1 MFARLGAAVYRRR
14 WLVVGAW
21 VLIVVAGV
29 AATGPL
35 GNRVSAEFSGSDRLE
50 SARVL
55 ERIEDSAA
63 TGGDIAVIVD
73 GVDVTVDVAG
83 SDGTAVTPPDDVARV
98 LTELATI
105 AGVVSVLDPWS
116 TGSADLA
123 ATDGRA
129 ALVVVSFANGLD
141 TEAEKELTAE
151 VTELVDVLEDRA
163 VDAGGTTEVLVG
175 GETVV
180 FQEFETQAE
189 RDLLRGEAIALPIA
203 LVAMIFIFGGLRA
216 AGMPIAVAAAGY
228 LTAGIALL
236 GATFVL
242 DTVSVFAINVISM
255 LGLGLGIDYG
265 LLLVSRFREERG
277 HGVTVAQAVETTVAT
292 AGVTVVFS
300 ALTVAVAMSGMFVF
314 QDPTMTSFGVGGLS
328 AVLFSMVAA
337 LTLLPA
343 LLGIVGGRIKPA
355 PVRPDDQ
362 GAFFRL
368 SRVVQRFALPILIV
382 VGGGLALL
390 ATPFLDANL
399 ENGDARGLPRS
410 SEARAAALTLGERFP
425 ARGADPITVVADADQ
440 DGAVAEAWIAHLGGL
455 DGVAGV
461 SVRPGFADQLTVIDI
476 VPEGLSQGP
485 VALELVRSIRADIAA
500 ASTGEGQ
507 VPAIPAIPAIEA
519 EVGGVAASTLDVRA
533 MIGDRIPVAIG
544 VVVAATL
551 ILLFLMTGS
560 VAIPVKAVVMN
571 VLSLGASFGAL
582 VWVFQ
587 DGNLSGLLGFDPVG
601 SIDLWLP
608 TIIFLFAF
616 GLSMDY
622 EVFLLGRIKEIHD
635 RTGDNDLSVSSG
647 LQRTGRIITSAAF
660 LIVVVFAGFAAGETL
675 TIKQLGVGL
684 ALAVIVD
691 ATIVRS
697 LLVPATM
704 KLLGEWNWWAPAPL
718 RRFHDR
724 FGLSEPAERPLAGAG
739 DPDPGS
745 GPGAIDDG
753 REPDRT
759 GQLDQRDRQPAGV

>member
-1 MFARLGAAVYRRR
+1 MFARLGAAVHRRR
-14 WLVVGAW
+14 WW
-21 VLIVVAGV
+21 VLIAWVGIIVAGV

-35 GNRVSAEFSGSDRLE
+35 ADRVTAEFTGSDRLE

-55 ERIEDSAA
+55 DRIEESAA
-63 TGGDIAVIVD
+63 TGGDIAIIID
-73 GVDVTVDVAG
+73 GVSPITAPPTEVAN
-83 SDGTAVTPPDDVARV
+83 S
-98 LTELATI
+98 LTELASVD
-105 AGVVSVLDPWS
+105 GVVSVVDPWS
-116 TGSADLA
+116 TGIPDLA
-123 ATDGRA
+123 ATDGNA
-129 ALVVVSFANGLD
+129 ALVVVSFASGLD
-141 TEAEKELTAE
+141 PEAEHTITDE
-151 VTELVDVLEDRA
+151 VIGLANELEDSTI
-163 VDAGGTTEVLVG
+163 DGGSYTVLVG
-175 GETVV
+175 GEPVV

-189 RDLLRGEAIALPIA
+189 RDLVRGEAIALPIA

-216 AGMPIAVAAAGY
+216 AGMPLAVAAGGY

-242 DTVSVFAINVISM
+242 DSVSVFALNVVSM

-277 HGVTVAQAVETTVAT
+277 HGASVQQAVETMVAT
-292 AGVTVVFS
+292 AGVTVMFS

-314 QDPTMTSFGVGGLS
+314 DDPMMTSFGVGGLS
-328 AVLFSMVAA
+328 AVLFSMLAA

-343 LLGIVGGRIKPA
+343 LLSLVGEKIKPA
-355 PVRPDDQ
+355 KVRPAED
-362 GAFFRL
+362 GGFFRM
-368 SRVVQRFALPILIV
+368 SKVVQRFALPILIV

-399 ENGDARGLPRS
+399 QNGDARSLPRS

-425 ARGADPITVVADADQ
+425 ARGADPIVAVSDIAPDSAAGQ
-440 DGAVAEAWIAHLGGL
+440 AWIARLGQL
-455 DGVAGV
+455 DGVAGLQI
-461 SVRPGFADQLTVIDI
+461 RPGFPADMTVVDV
-476 VPEGLSQGP
+476 VPEGLSQGEN
-485 VALELVRSIRADIAA
+485 ALGLVETMRAEAA
-500 ASTGEGQ
+500 LLTAEQPGF
-507 VPAIPAIPAIEA
+507 EA
-519 EVGGVAASTLDVRA
+519 EIGGTAATTLDVRE
-533 MIGDRIPVAIG
+533 MIGDRIPIAIG
-544 VVVAATL
+544 VVVLATFV
-551 ILLFLMTGS
+551 LLFLMTGS
-560 VAIPVKAVVMN
+560 VAIPIKAVIMN

-622 EVFLLGRIKEIHD
+622 EVFLLGRVKEIHD
-635 RTGDNDLSVSSG
+635 RTGDNDFSVSSG
-647 LQRTGRIITSAAF
+647 LQSTGRIITSAAL

-724 FGLSEPAERPLAGAG
+724 FGISEPPSAARSDDTDQSPTGQSPVKQSPADQGSAGAAGQRGSSTAEPAAAQDGDSAAELAG
-739 DPDPGS
+739 
-745 GPGAIDDG
+745 
-753 REPDRT
+753 
-759 GQLDQRDRQPAGV
+759 V

>member
-1 MFARLGAAVYRRR
+1 MFATLGAAVHRRR
-14 WLVVGAW
+14 WLVLIAWIGMIAVG
-21 VLIVVAGV
+21 VL
-29 AATGPL
+29 ATGPL
-35 GNRVSAEFSGSDRLE
+35 ADRVTAEFGGSDRLE

-55 ERIEDSAA
+55 DRIEEHAA
-63 TGGDIAVIVD
+63 TGGDIVIVLD
-73 GVDVTVDVAG
+73 GVSPTSSPSAEVA
-83 SDGTAVTPPDDVARV
+83 DG
-98 LTELATI
+98 LA
-105 AGVVSVLDPWS
+105 ALGEVPGVVSVVDPWS
-116 TGSADLA
+116 TGIPDLA
-123 ATDGRA
+123 ATDNDA
-129 ALVVVSFANGLD
+129 ALVVVSFGNGLD
-141 TEAEKELTAE
+141 PVDEHAVTDQVIELAHSLEASAGTGGP
-151 VTELVDVLEDRA
+151 VD
-163 VDAGGTTEVLVG
+163 VLVG
-175 GETVV
+175 GEPVV
-180 FQEFETQAE
+180 LQEFETQAE
-189 RDLLRGEAIALPIA
+189 RDLVRGEAIALPIA
-203 LVAMIFIFGGLRA
+203 LVAMIFIFGGFRA
-216 AGMPIAVAAAGY
+216 AGMPLAVAAGGY

-242 DTVSVFAINVISM
+242 DSVSVFALNVVSM

-277 HGVTVAQAVETTVAT
+277 HGATVAEAVETMVAT

-314 QDPTMTSFGVGGLS
+314 NDPMMTSFGVGGLS

-343 LLGIVGGRIKPA
+343 LLSIVGGKIKPA
-355 PVRPDDQ
+355 PVSATEDGR
-362 GAFFRL
+362 FFRM
-368 SRVVQRFALPILIV
+368 SKVVQRFALPIVIV

-399 ENGDARGLPRS
+399 ENGDARSLPRS

-425 ARGADPITVVADADQ
+425 ARGADPITTVSDVAPDS
-440 DGAVAEAWIAHLGGL
+440 EAGRAWLDRLDRL
-455 DGVAGV
+455 DGVAGIQ
-461 SVRPGFADQLTVIDI
+461 VRPGFPADMTVVDV
-476 VPEGLSQGP
+476 VPVGLSQGDN
-485 VALELVRSIRADIAA
+485 ALALVDIIRTEAATMAAELP
-500 ASTGEGQ
+500 GF
-507 VPAIPAIPAIEA
+507 EA
-519 EVGGVAASTLDVRA
+519 EVGGAAAVTLDVRE
-533 MIGDRIPVAIG
+533 MIANRIPVAIG
-544 VVVAATL
+544 VVVLATFV
-551 ILLFLMTGS
+551 LLFLMTGS
-560 VAIPVKAVVMN
+560 VAIPIKAVVMN

-582 VWVFQ
+582 VWIFQ

-622 EVFLLGRIKEIHD
+622 EVFLLGRVKEIHD
-635 RTGDNDLSVSSG
+635 RTGDNDYAVSAG
-647 LQRTGRIITSAAF
+647 LQSTGRIITSAAL

-718 RRFHDR
+718 RRIHDR
-724 FGLSEPAERPLAGAG
+724 FGLREAPAAEPTPEKAG
-739 DPDPGS
+739 DPEGVS
-745 GPGAIDDG
+745 GENQGHP
-753 REPDRT
+753 RYPV
-759 GQLDQRDRQPAGV
+759 GV

>member
-1 MFARLGAAVYRRR
+1 MFAKLGAAVHRHR
-14 WLVVGAW
+14 WLVLTAW
-21 VLIVVAGV
+21 GLIIVAGV
-29 AATGPL
+29 LASGPL
-35 GNRVSAEFSGSDRLE
+35 SDRVTAEFRGSDRLE

-55 ERIEDSAA
+55 QRIEDSSAN
-63 TGGDIAVIVD
+63 GGDIAVIID
-73 GVDVTVDVAG
+73 GVSPTSEPPAAVAE
-83 SDGTAVTPPDDVARV
+83 S
-98 LTELATI
+98 LI
-105 AGVVSVLDPWS
+105 ALSNIPGVVSVTDPWS
-116 TGSADLA
+116 SGITDLG
-123 ATDGRA
+123 ATDGTA
-129 ALVVVSFANGLD
+129 ALVVVSFINGLD
-141 TEAEKELTAE
+141 SGAEHTLTDQ
-151 VTELVDVLEDRA
+151 VIELVHGLEEIA
-163 VDAGGTTEVLVG
+163 PETGGGGYEVLVG
-175 GETVV
+175 GEVVV

-203 LVAMIFIFGGLRA
+203 LVAMIFIFGGVRA
-216 AGMPIAVAAAGY
+216 AGMPLAVAAGGY

-242 DTVSVFAINVISM
+242 DSVSVFALNVVSM

-277 HGVTVAQAVETTVAT
+277 HGASVEQAVETMVAT
-292 AGVTVVFS
+292 AGVTVIFS

-314 QDPTMTSFGVGGLS
+314 NDPMMTSFGVGGLS
-328 AVLFSMVAA
+328 AVLFSMFAA

-343 LLGIVGGRIKPA
+343 LLSIVGAKIKPA
-355 PVRPDDQ
+355 KVRPAEH
-362 GAFFRL
+362 GGFFRM
-368 SRVVQRFALPILIV
+368 SKVVQRFALPILIV

-399 ENGDARGLPRS
+399 ENGDARSLPRS

-425 ARGADPITVVADADQ
+425 ARGADPIVTISGDPADSEAGQ
-440 DGAVAEAWIAHLGGL
+440 AWIARLSEL
-455 DGVAGV
+455 EGVAGI
-461 SVRPGFADQLTVIDI
+461 SVRPGFPDDMTVVDV
-476 VPEGLSQGP
+476 VPEGLSQGQT
-485 VALELVRSIRADIAA
+485 ALGLVETVRAEAA
-500 ASTGEGQ
+500 AYSIEQPGF
-507 VPAIPAIPAIEA
+507 EA
-519 EVGGVAASTLDVRA
+519 EVGGTAAATLDVRE
-533 MIGDRIPVAIG
+533 MIASRIPVAIG
-544 VVVAATL
+544 VVVLATFV
-551 ILLFLMTGS
+551 LLFLMTGS
-560 VAIPVKAVVMN
+560 VAIPIKAVFMN

-587 DGNLSGLLGFDPVG
+587 DGNLSGVLGFDPVG

-622 EVFLLGRIKEIHD
+622 EVFLLGRVKEIHD
-635 RTGDNDLSVSSG
+635 RTGDNDFAVSAG
-647 LQRTGRIITSAAF
+647 LQSTGRIITSAAL

-691 ATIVRS
+691 ATIVRT

-724 FGLSEPAERPLAGAG
+724 FGISEPPQRQQAEIDLAGGSAVS
-739 DPDPGS
+739 PDPITNAQ
-745 GPGAIDDG
+745 P
-753 REPDRT
+753 E
-759 GQLDQRDRQPAGV
+759 DQRRTAAATAR